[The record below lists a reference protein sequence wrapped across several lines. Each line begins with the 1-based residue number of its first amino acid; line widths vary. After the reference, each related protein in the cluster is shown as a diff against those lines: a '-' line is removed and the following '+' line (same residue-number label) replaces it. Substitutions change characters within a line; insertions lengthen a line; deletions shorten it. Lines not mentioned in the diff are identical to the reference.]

1 MMCPCLNELKRE
13 RFYFF
18 LDAHLIEEVT
28 SSGFGENVYCSC
40 RRWDMLSVT
49 GIRYSSGSFLRITV
63 VVRRR
68 NMQDILQPEHHE
80 VSCLP
85 LVQRFSFRF

>member
-1 MMCPCLNELKRE
+1 MMCHCLNELKRE

-68 NMQDILQPEHHE
+68 NMQDIL
-80 VSCLP
+80 
-85 LVQRFSFRF
+85 